1 MSNNYVVY
9 VHINKTNGKRYY
21 GITGMKPEYR
31 WNHGKGYV
39 NNKYFSR
46 AINKYGWDGFEHI
59 IVARNLSKDEATWL
73 EIELI
78 AAYDTTNIDNGYNI
92 SSGGDCSAIG
102 FHHTEEAKKK
112 MSETRKG
119 ENNGM
124 YGRTHTEEVKRKL
137 SESRKGKNNPMYGR
151 TPSKEIIDNLI
162 KCRAR
167 QVVCVTTGEIFYTI
181 ADASRKY
188 KMKDSSYISACCRGR
203 QKSAGKLPDGTKL
216 VWRYVNYKHNKTYR
230 VA

>member
-1 MSNNYVVY
+1 MNRNYVVY
-9 VHINKTNGKRYY
+9 VHINKVNGKRYY
-21 GITGMKPEYR
+21 GITGIKPEYR
-31 WNHGKGYV
+31 WNNGKGYKARHFT
-39 NNKYFSR
+39 NS
-46 AINKYGWDGFEHI
+46 INKYGWDGFDHI
-59 IVARNLSKDEATWL
+59 IVARGLTEDEAKWLEVEMIAAHNTTNPKYGYNLSP
-73 EIELI
+73 
-78 AAYDTTNIDNGYNI
+78 
-92 SSGGDCSAIG
+92 GGDMVS
-102 FHHTEEAKKK
+102 EEAKKR

-137 SESRKGKNNPMYGR
+137 SESRKGENNPMYGR
-151 TPSKEIIDNLI
+151 TLSKEVIDNLI

-188 KMKDSSYISACCRGR
+188 KMKDASYISACCRGK

-216 VWRYVNYKHNKTYR
+216 VWKYLNYKHNKTYR
-230 VA
+230 IA